1 MAMEAGV
8 ELVIASP
15 EFEPA
20 MAAIGMPC
28 WIGDTSIDDNQP
40 EIEPA
45 QFPPQPATAAAAAVL
60 YTSGT
65 TGRPKAVA
73 LSEQN
78 FLANMDG
85 IKQAT
90 GFDDSHVML
99 AVLPLFHAYGL
110 TVTTLLPLTE
120 GASVVVPERFIPRQI
135 LQLIEKHR
143 VSCLIA
149 VPGQY
154 RVLIKDPTPVD
165 TSSFW
170 LCVAGAER
178 LPERLAQEFHER
190 FELPAGA
197 GLRHHRTVARGLLQ
211 SPLGQRS
218 RLSRPSAAQ
227 SSRSPSA
234 ATTMK
239 FFLRERSARSASA
252 APRSCSA
259 T

>member
-1 MAMEAGV
+1 M
-8 ELVIASP
+8 P
-15 EFEPA
+15 E
-20 MAAIGMPC
+20 
-28 WIGDTSIDDNQP
+28 
-40 EIEPA
+40 

-78 FLANMDG
+78 FLANLDG

-90 GFDDSHVML
+90 GFDYSQVML

-178 LPERLAQEFHER
+178 LPERVAQEFQER
-190 FELPAGA
+190 FHYPLVQGYGTTELSPA
-197 GLRHHRTVARGLLQ
+197 V
-211 SPLGQRS
+211 SF
-218 RLSRPSAAQ
+218 
-227 SSRSPSA
+227 SPSWDNA
-234 ATTMK
+234 PGSVGRPLPNLQVTIRGDNDEILA
-239 FFLRERSARSASA
+239 RERSARSASA